1 MKNNTRIKKGRIIG
15 RMSFILL
22 SMILSTLT
30 LQAQKIAGRVV
41 DESSEPLPGVNVIDK
56 NGKTGTITDANG
68 DFQLNISPQ
77 SVLVFKFIGYQT
89 QEIAVKDK
97 QVINVKLKEESK
109 ELDEVVVVGYG
120 TMKKSDL
127 SGSLSSV
134 KLTNVNEGAG
144 SSIDQ
149 FMQGRVAGVNI
160 TMNNGAPG
168 ATSNMLIRGGSSISG
183 SNQPLYI
190 IDGFPVEMADGGG
203 SESSSRSTSLNPL
216 ATINPN
222 SIESI
227 EILKD
232 ASATAIYG
240 SRGANGVV
248 LIKTK
253 EGKKGSKVQYSVRMD
268 MSQLAKKI
276 PMLSTRTFMDYQN
289 EAQYNATG
297 SYLYKPEQLDSLSAL
312 NPNTDWQ
319 DLIYRNSFSQ
329 DHQISVS
336 GADDKTNYAITGNY
350 MTMKGIILNS
360 TFDRY
365 SMGGNFN
372 RTVNSIL
379 KVGLNVN
386 YTNLNSQM
394 AKQSYR
400 GGEPGG
406 SVVLG
411 ALFFR
416 PLLNALTTDGSLETT
431 VVNNP
436 LYVAENVKD
445 NINNISIRSQAYAE
459 FTLSRFLKFKSTFGI
474 SDNYMIRESFEGIG
488 TYAGA
493 QAKGYAQRNDNRY
506 YSLNS
511 EQLLSYYRD
520 FNKNNR
526 LNAVVGFTYQ
536 NSKVQNM
543 AVGSKG
549 FDNESLGYYNFQIGS
564 AQDKTLT
571 QTYSSMLASF
581 LTRINYTLY
590 NKYIFTFSGR
600 ADGSSKLAQKWNFF
614 PSGAFAWRVNEE
626 PFMKDLKNEISNLKL
641 RFSYGLTGNQ
651 SVAAMQTLTGL
662 SNNYYPVGG
671 VLTTGIKSGNVGNPD
686 LKWETTAQYN
696 GGVDLGIF
704 NNRIRL
710 TADLFYKKTSDL
722 LINLNLAPTTGFSNY
737 WTNAGEIENK
747 GFEVEVAT
755 DIILQKG
762 FTWTVVGN
770 ISAYANKVLSLGND
784 ITAVYGQNWNNTGA
798 YALNQPI
805 NVAKV
810 GYPIGAFI
818 GYKTDGIYQ
827 NQAQIDNYVF
837 TKPDGTTTKIDPTA
851 KPGFYKMVDL
861 NNDGKIDS
869 NDRTILGDAIP
880 DFIFGLSSNLT
891 YKNFD
896 FNFTWQGSIGNQLVN
911 LNRYVM
917 DGLTVDTW
925 TNISQAAWDNRW
937 HGEGTSN
944 DYQLPYKG
952 SVMFRQQI
960 LDKLVEDASYIRL
973 KNLTISY
980 RVPIK
985 KSLLSVLKVFVSG
998 TNLLTFTKYSGYDP
1012 EANASTKGL
1021 ETGVDFGV
1029 FPQPRTYS
1037 FGANIE
1043 F

>member
-1 MKNNTRIKKGRIIG
+1 MMG
-15 RMSFILL
+15 RMGFVLL
-22 SMILSTLT
+22 GMIFSSLT
-30 LQAQKIAGRVV
+30 LQAEKITGLVL
-41 DESSEPLPGVNVIDK
+41 DESSQPILGVSVVDK
-56 NGKTGTITDANG
+56 NVKSGTITDAFG
-68 DFQLNISPQ
+68 GFQINVTPQ
-77 SVLVFKFIGYQT
+77 SVLEFRFIGYQT
-89 QEIAVKDK
+89 QEIAVDGK

-134 KLTNVNEGAG
+134 KLTNVNEGAS

-149 FMQGRVAGVNI
+149 YMQGRVAGVNI

-168 ATSNMLIRGGSSISG
+168 ATSSILIRGGSSISG

-190 IDGFPVEMADGGG
+190 IDGFPIDMPDGGG
-203 SESSSRSTSLNPL
+203 SEGSSRSTNLNPL

-222 SIESI
+222 SIESV

-240 SRGANGVV
+240 SRGSNGVV

-276 PMLSTRTFMDYQN
+276 PMLNTRTFMDYQN
-289 EAQYNATG
+289 EAQFNAKG
-297 SYLYKPEQLDSLSAL
+297 NYLYKPGQIDSLAAIY
-312 NPNTDWQ
+312 PNTDWQ
-319 DLIYRNSFSQ
+319 DLIYKNSFSQ

-350 MTMKGIILNS
+350 MSMKGIILNS

-365 SMGGNFN
+365 SMGGNIN
-372 RTVNSIL
+372 RTVNSFL

-394 AKQSYR
+394 AKQSFR

-416 PLLNALTTDGSLETT
+416 PFLNALTPDGSLETA

-436 LYVAENVKD
+436 LYVAEEVKD
-445 NINNISIRSQAYAE
+445 NFNNISVRTQTYAE
-459 FTLSRFLKFKSTFGI
+459 FTLSKFLKFKSTVGI
-474 SDNYMIRESFEGIG
+474 SDNYLIRESFEGIG
-488 TYAGA
+488 TFAGS

-506 YSLNS
+506 YSINS
-511 EQLLSYYRD
+511 EQLLTYYRD
-520 FNKNNR
+520 FDKNNR

-536 NSKVQNM
+536 NSKVQTM
-543 AVGSKG
+543 SVGSKG
-549 FDNESLGYYNFQIGS
+549 YDNESLGYYNFQMGS
-564 AQDKTLT
+564 AQDKTIT
-571 QTYSSMLASF
+571 QTYSSMLASY

-590 NKYIFTFSGR
+590 NNYIFTFSGR

-626 PFMKDLKNEISNLKL
+626 PFMKGLKNEISNLKF
-641 RFSYGLTGNQ
+641 RCSYGLTGNQ
-651 SVAAMQTLTGL
+651 SVAAMQTLSGL

-671 VLTTGIKSGNVGNPD
+671 ILTTGIKSGNVGNPN

-722 LINLNLAPTTGFSNY
+722 LINLNLAPSTGFPNY

-747 GFEVEVAT
+747 GFEVELAA
-755 DIILQKG
+755 DIIAQKG
-762 FTWTVVGN
+762 FSWTVAGN

-818 GYKTDGIYQ
+818 GYKTDGVYQ

-837 TKPDGTTTKIDPTA
+837 TNPDGTTTKIDPTA
-851 KPGFYKMVDL
+851 KPGFYKIVDV
-861 NNDGKIDS
+861 NHDGKIDS

-880 DFIFGLSSNLT
+880 DFIFGLTSNLT

-911 LNRYVM
+911 LNRYVT
-917 DGLTVDTW
+917 DGLTVDTYA
-925 TNISQAAWDNRW
+925 NISQAAWDNRW

-944 DYQLPYKG
+944 DYQLPYTG
-952 SVMFRQQI
+952 SVMFRQQL

-973 KNLTISY
+973 KNVTVSY
-980 RVPIK
+980 RIPIK
-985 KSLLSVLKVFVSG
+985 KNRISMLKVFVSG
-998 TNLLTFTKYSGYDP
+998 ANLLTFTKYSGYDP

-1021 ETGVDFGV
+1021 ETGTDFGV